1 MKVGI
6 PRALLYHRYGRFWE
20 EFLTGLGADVV
31 VSRRTDKVLLQN
43 GLGHVSGEICLPI
56 KIMAG
61 HIEELAGRVDVLFL
75 PRLMWLEDK
84 LYACPKMIGI
94 VDIAR
99 MMLASVAPVGQQAG
113 AAPVG
118 QQTAAVPV
126 GERGIRT
133 ELVAPMIKGE
143 FWLPHFRAGMAICG
157 NPLRVV
163 RALASARSLLPR
175 HDTIPEFPAGEK
187 RIALIGHF
195 YNIEDD
201 FISRPMVDTF
211 TGYGYRIC
219 TKDELPERVL
229 RSRQGFARKIRWVYE
244 RELYNAFRFLVDKVD
259 GVCVIVSMGCGP
271 DSLVA
276 EFMREEAVRRD
287 MPFLQLV
294 IDEHTG
300 TAGIVTRIE
309 AFLELAERRQA
320 KALSISDP
328 GLQTGGQVKAA

>member
-6 PRALLYHRYGRFWE
+6 PRALLYHRYGSFWE
-20 EFLTGLGADVV
+20 KFLEGLGVEVV

-43 GLGHVSGEICLPI
+43 GLGHVSSEVCLPI

-61 HIEELAGRVDVLFL
+61 HIEELAGRVDVVFL

-99 MMLASVAPVGQQAG
+99 MMVGDRTRILAPKVQGN
-113 AAPVG
+113 
-118 QQTAAVPV
+118 
-126 GERGIRT
+126 
-133 ELVAPMIKGE
+133 L
-143 FWLPHFRAGMAICG
+143 WLPHFRAGMEICHD
-157 NPLRVV
+157 PVRVI
-163 RALASARSLLPR
+163 RALAQANRFLPV
-175 HDTIPEFPAGEK
+175 HDQVPHFPAEEK
-187 RIALIGHF
+187 RVALIGHF
-195 YNIEDD
+195 YNLGDD

-211 TGYGYRIC
+211 TSHGYRIC
-219 TKDELPERVL
+219 TKDELPEQVL

-244 RELYNAFRFLVDKVD
+244 RELYNAFQFLVDKVS
-259 GVCVIVSMGCGP
+259 GVCMIVSMGCGP

-276 EFMREEAVRRD
+276 EFMREEAQQRD
-287 MPFLQLV
+287 LPFLQLI

-320 KALSISDP
+320 STFKTRDSR
-328 GLQTGGQVKAA
+328 LQIGGQERAA

>member
-20 EFLTGLGADVV
+20 EFLTGLGAEVV

-43 GLGHVSGEICLPI
+43 GLGHVSSEICLPI

-61 HIEELAGRVDVLFL
+61 HIEELAEQVDVLFL

-99 MMLASVAPVGQQAG
+99 MMLGD
-113 AAPVG
+113 
-118 QQTAAVPV
+118 
-126 GERGIRT
+126 RT

-163 RALASARSLLPR
+163 RALASARSLLPQ

-211 TGYGYRIC
+211 TGHGYRIC
-219 TKDELPERVL
+219 TKDELPGRVL

-244 RELYNAFRFLVDKVD
+244 RELYNAFRFLVDKVS

-276 EFMREEAVRRD
+276 EFMREEAVQRD
-287 MPFLQLV
+287 IPFLQLV

-320 KALSISDP
+320 RASQVSDS
-328 GLQTGGQVKAA
+328 GLQIGGQGRAA

>member
-20 EFLTGLGADVV
+20 KFLTGLGVEVV

-43 GLGHVSGEICLPI
+43 GLGYVSSEVCLPI

-61 HIEELAGRVDVLFL
+61 HIEELAGQIDVLFL

-99 MMLASVAPVGQQAG
+99 MMLAATAPVGQQA
-113 AAPVG
+113 ATAPVG
-118 QQTAAVPV
+118 QRADRV
-126 GERGIRT
+126 RI
-133 ELVAPMIKGE
+133 VAPKIQGSL
-143 FWLPHFRAGMAICG
+143 WLPHFSAGMELCHD
-157 NPLRVV
+157 PVRVV
-163 RALASARSLLPR
+163 RALAAAGRYLPT
-175 HDTIPEFPAGEK
+175 HGEVPEFPAGEK
-187 RIALIGHF
+187 RIALVGHF
-195 YNIEDD
+195 YNLGDD

-211 TGYGYRIC
+211 TSHGYRIC
-219 TKDELPERVL
+219 TKDELPETVL
-229 RSRQGFARKIRWVYE
+229 RSRLGFARKIRWVYE
-244 RELYNAFRFLVDKVD
+244 RELYNAFQFLVDKVS
-259 GVCVIVSMGCGP
+259 GVCMIVSMGCGP

-276 EFMREEAVRRD
+276 EFMREEAQERD
-287 MPFLQLV
+287 IPFLQLV

-320 KALSISDP
+320 SVRKTPDSRLK
-328 GLQTGGQVKAA
+328 TGRQVRAA

>member
-20 EFLTGLGADVV
+20 KFLANLGAEVV

-43 GLGHVSGEICLPI
+43 GLGHVSSEICLPI

-61 HIEELAGRVDVLFL
+61 HIEELAGQVDALFL

-99 MMLASVAPVGQQAG
+99 MMLSS
-113 AAPVG
+113 AAPAG
-118 QQTAAVPV
+118 Q
-126 GERGIRT
+126 RGDGTR
-133 ELVAPMIKGE
+133 LVAPMIKGE
-143 FWLPHFRAGMAICG
+143 FWLPHFHAGMAICG

-163 RALASARSLLPR
+163 RALASARSLLPQ

-187 RIALIGHF
+187 RVALIGHF
-195 YNIEDD
+195 YNIGDD

-276 EFMREEAVRRD
+276 EFMREEAVQRD
-287 MPFLQLV
+287 IPFLQLV

-309 AFLELAERRQA
+309 AFLELAERRQT
-320 KALSISDP
+320 KAPSVSYSR
-328 GLQTGGQVKAA
+328 LQIGGQGRAA

>member
-20 EFLTGLGADVV
+20 EFLTGLGAEVV

-43 GLGHVSGEICLPI
+43 GLGHVSSEICLPI

-61 HIEELAGRVDVLFL
+61 HIEELAGQVDVLFL

-99 MMLASVAPVGQQAG
+99 MML
-113 AAPVG
+113 
-118 QQTAAVPV
+118 
-126 GERGIRT
+126 EDRT

-163 RALASARSLLPR
+163 RALASARSLLPQ

-211 TGYGYRIC
+211 TGHGYRIC
-219 TKDELPERVL
+219 IKDELPERVL

-244 RELYNAFRFLVDKVD
+244 RELYNAFRFLVDKVN

-276 EFMREEAVRRD
+276 EFMREEAQQQD
-287 MPFLQLV
+287 IPFLQLV

-320 KALSISDP
+320 RALKISDSRLKI
-328 GLQTGGQVKAA
+328 GEQGRAA

>member
-1 MKVGI
+1 MRIGV
-6 PRALLYHRYGRFWE
+6 PRALLYYRYGCFWE
-20 EFLTGLGADVV
+20 RFLADLGHEVV

-43 GLGHVSGEICLPI
+43 GLGHVSSEICLPI

-61 HIEELAGRVDVLFL
+61 HIEELAGQVDVLFL

-99 MMLASVAPVGQQAG
+99 MMLND
-113 AAPVG
+113 
-118 QQTAAVPV
+118 
-126 GERGIRT
+126 RI

-163 RALASARSLLPR
+163 RALASARSLLPQ
-175 HDTIPEFPAGEK
+175 HDTIPEFPAGER

-195 YNIEDD
+195 YNVGDD

-211 TGYGYRIC
+211 TGHGYRIC
-219 TKDELPERVL
+219 TKDELPGRVL

-244 RELYNAFRFLVDKVD
+244 RELYNAFRFLVDKVS

-276 EFMREEAVRRD
+276 EFMREEAVQRD
-287 MPFLQLV
+287 IPFLQLV

-309 AFLELAERRQA
+309 AFLELAERRRA
-320 KALSISDP
+320 RALPTSDSR
-328 GLQTGGQVKAA
+328 LQIGGQGRAA

>member
-20 EFLTGLGADVV
+20 AFLAGLGAEVV

-61 HIEELAGRVDVLFL
+61 HIEELAGQVDVLFL

-99 MMLASVAPVGQQAG
+99 MMLASAATVGQQG
-113 AAPVG
+113 SAAPVG
-118 QQTAAVPV
+118 Q
-126 GERGIRT
+126 RGDRT
-133 ELVAPMIKGE
+133 RLVAPMIKGE

-163 RALASARSLLPR
+163 RALASARSLLPQ

-211 TGYGYRIC
+211 TGHGYRIC
-219 TKDELPERVL
+219 IKDELPERVL

-244 RELYNAFRFLVDKVD
+244 RELYNAFRFLVDKVN

-276 EFMREEAVRRD
+276 EFMREEAQQQD
-287 MPFLQLV
+287 IPFLQLV

-320 KALSISDP
+320 RALKISDSR
-328 GLQTGGQVKAA
+328 LQTGGQGKAA

>member
-1 MKVGI
+1 MKVGL

-20 EFLTGLGADVV
+20 QFLTGLGVKVV

-43 GLGHVSGEICLPI
+43 GLGHVSSEVCLPI

-61 HIEELAGRVDVLFL
+61 HLEELAGQVDVVFL
-75 PRLMWLEDK
+75 PRLLWLEDK

-99 MMLASVAPVGQQAG
+99 MMIGDRVRIVAPKIQGS
-113 AAPVG
+113 
-118 QQTAAVPV
+118 
-126 GERGIRT
+126 
-133 ELVAPMIKGE
+133 L
-143 FWLPHFRAGMAICG
+143 WLPHFSAGMELCHD
-157 NPLRVV
+157 PVRVV
-163 RALASARSLLPR
+163 RALTQAGRFLPA
-175 HDTIPEFPAGEK
+175 HDLVPDFPAGEK
-187 RIALIGHF
+187 RVALIGHF
-195 YNIEDD
+195 YNLGDD

-211 TGYGYRIC
+211 TGHGYRIC
-219 TKDELPERVL
+219 TKDELPEVVL

-244 RELYNAFRFLVDKVD
+244 RELYNAFRFLVDKVS
-259 GVCVIVSMGCGP
+259 GVCMIVSMGCGP

-276 EFMREEAVRRD
+276 EFMREEAQQRD
-287 MPFLQLV
+287 IPFLQLV

-320 KALSISDP
+320 GP
-328 GLQTGGQVKAA
+328 KAA

>member
-20 EFLTGLGADVV
+20 EFLTGLGAEVV

-43 GLGHVSGEICLPI
+43 GLGHVSSEICLPI

-61 HIEELAGRVDVLFL
+61 HIEELAGQVDVLFL

-99 MMLASVAPVGQQAG
+99 MMLND
-113 AAPVG
+113 
-118 QQTAAVPV
+118 
-126 GERGIRT
+126 RI

-163 RALASARSLLPR
+163 RALASARSLLPQ
-175 HDTIPEFPAGEK
+175 HYAIPEFPAGEK

-211 TGYGYRIC
+211 TGHGYRIC
-219 TKDELPERVL
+219 TKDELPGRVL

-244 RELYNAFRFLVDKVD
+244 RELYNAFRFLVDKVN

-276 EFMREEAVRRD
+276 EFMREEAVQRD
-287 MPFLQLV
+287 IPFLQLV

-320 KALSISDP
+320 RALQVSDS
-328 GLQTGGQVKAA
+328 GLQIGGQGRAA

>member
-20 EFLTGLGADVV
+20 EFLTGLGAEVV

-43 GLGHVSGEICLPI
+43 GLGHVSSEICLPI

-61 HIEELAGRVDVLFL
+61 HIEELAGQVDVLFL

-99 MMLASVAPVGQQAG
+99 MML
-113 AAPVG
+113 
-118 QQTAAVPV
+118 
-126 GERGIRT
+126 EDRT

-163 RALASARSLLPR
+163 RALASARSLLPQ

-211 TGYGYRIC
+211 TGHGYRIC
-219 TKDELPERVL
+219 TKDELPGRVL

-244 RELYNAFRFLVDKVD
+244 RELYNAFRFLVDKVN

-276 EFMREEAVRRD
+276 EFMREEAVERD
-287 MPFLQLV
+287 IPFLQLV

-320 KALSISDP
+320 RALQVSDS
-328 GLQTGGQVKAA
+328 GLQIGGQGRAA